1 MQNRLLERSRPV
13 ATISVVEDDPI
24 MGESLIQWLSAD
36 GYDAHW
42 YRDGT
47 SALAAL
53 ERIRPDAVI
62 CDIRLPDM
70 SGERIHAEVASRQ
83 GGVPFLFMTAY
94 GDVPQAVRLMK
105 AGAADYQTKPFD
117 IEQLLTRLRA
127 LLAPKA
133 DPADAILGRSSA
145 MRELEQT
152 LRRAADVGSTV
163 LIGGE
168 SGAGKE
174 IAARFLHEISPR
186 AAKPFLAV
194 NCAAI
199 PGELLESE
207 LFGHERGAFTGA
219 NKRHEGY
226 LERAGDG
233 TLFLDEVGELPPP
246 LQPKLLRLLQE
257 RRFTRV
263 GGTAELAFKGRIVA
277 ATNADLASRVLQ
289 GRFRDDLYYR
299 LAVISV
305 IVPPLRERVDDI
317 LPLAHLFLSRT
328 SSAFARP
335 VAGFTS
341 LAERALLEHE
351 WPGNVRE
358 LANRIERAVAL
369 SRGGRVEPADVFPER
384 AGMAG
389 IEDRPPSL
397 AEARELAERREI
409 ISALAAMGGDVALA
423 AQRLGVSRSTLFE
436 KIKRFR
442 IRS

>member
-1 MQNRLLERSRPV
+1 MSSRPLEKSPPIV
-13 ATISVVEDDPI
+13 SIAVIEDDPI
-24 MGESLIQWLSAD
+24 MGESLVQWLSAD
-36 GYDAHW
+36 GYDPHW
-42 YRDGT
+42 YRDGAG
-47 SALAAL
+47 ALAAL
-53 ERIRPDAVI
+53 ERVRPDAVI

-70 SGERIHAEVASRQ
+70 SGERIHADVAARH

-117 IEQLLTRLRA
+117 IEQLMARLRA
-127 LLAPKA
+127 LLAPRA
-133 DPADAILGRSSA
+133 AAEDAILGRSSA
-145 MRELEQT
+145 IRELETT

-174 IAARFLHEISPR
+174 IAARFLHDISPR
-186 AAKPFLAV
+186 AAKPFLAI

-263 GGTAELAFKGRIVA
+263 GGTTELPFRGRIVA

-305 IVPPLRERVDDI
+305 IVPPLRERIDDI
-317 LPLAHLFLSRT
+317 LPLARQFLSRT
-328 SSAFARP
+328 SMAFSRP
-335 VAGFTS
+335 VDGFTS

-369 SRGGRVEPADVFPER
+369 SRGGRVEPADIFPER
-384 AGMAG
+384 TAIAGLD
-389 IEDRPPSL
+389 ERPPSL
-397 AEARELAERREI
+397 AEAREIAERREI
-409 ISALAAMGGDVALA
+409 LSALAATDNDVTLA
-423 AQRLGVSRSTLFE
+423 AHRLGVSRSTLFE
-436 KIKRFR
+436 KIKRLR
-442 IRS
+442 IRN

>member
-1 MQNRLLERSRPV
+1 MSSRPLERSPAA
-13 ATISVVEDDPI
+13 ATIAVVEDDPI
-24 MGESLIQWLSAD
+24 MGESLMQWLSAD
-36 GYDAHW
+36 GYDPQW
-42 YRDGT
+42 YRDGA
-47 SALAAL
+47 SILSAL
-53 ERIRPDAVI
+53 ERTRPDAVI
-62 CDIRLPDM
+62 CDVRLPDM
-70 SGERIHAEVASRQ
+70 SGERIHAEVAARH

-117 IEQLLTRLRA
+117 IEQLLTRLRV

-133 DPADAILGRSSA
+133 RSADAVLGRSSA

-174 IAARFLHEISPR
+174 IAARFLHDVSPR
-186 AAKPFLAV
+186 ASKPFLAV

-233 TLFLDEVGELPPP
+233 TLFLDEIGEMPPP

-263 GGTAELAFKGRIVA
+263 GGTAEMPFRGRIVA

-305 IVPPLRERVDDI
+305 IVPPLRERIDDI

-328 SSAFARP
+328 ASAFARS
-335 VAGFTS
+335 VDGFTS
-341 LAERALLEHE
+341 LAERALIEHE

-369 SRGGRVEPADVFPER
+369 SRGGRVEPADIFPER
-384 AGMAG
+384 AGVAG

-409 ISALAAMGGDVALA
+409 VAALSATGDDVTLA

-436 KIKRFR
+436 KIKRLR